1 LTIGELEPAAPRVN
15 GPAFEPAFSVKILW
29 LAPKAVPDLYAAG
42 CPGWAV
48 QKQQGTTG
56 MLKEFR
62 DFIAKGNVMD
72 LAVGIII
79 GAAFTAIV
87 GSLVE
92 DLINPIIGLIL
103 GGVDFSN
110 MFVVMK
116 GTVPEGVGLA
126 SARDSGAA
134 VFAYGAFVTAVI
146 NFLIIAFVV
155 FMLVKLVNRIKDAAI
170 RKEAAAPEAPKG
182 PSAEQLLA
190 EIRDAIKAQKA

>member
-1 LTIGELEPAAPRVN
+1 
-15 GPAFEPAFSVKILW
+15 
-29 LAPKAVPDLYAAG
+29 
-42 CPGWAV
+42 
-48 QKQQGTTG
+48 

-87 GSLVE
+87 GSLVS
-92 DLINPIIGLIL
+92 DLINPVIGLIL

-110 MFVVMK
+110 MFFVMK

-126 SARDSGAA
+126 TARESGAA
-134 VFAYGAFVTAVI
+134 IFAYGAFITAVI

-155 FMLVKLVNRIKDAAI
+155 FMLVKAVNRLKDAAI
-170 RKEAAAPEAPKG
+170 RKEAAAVPPPAG
-182 PSAEQLLA
+182 PTQEQLLT
-190 EIRDAIKAQKA
+190 EIRDVLKARA